1 MNGNAC
7 HNSVLA
13 VVVLLCACRNA
24 PVAPV
29 APAGAVML
37 GEWSYSKP
45 APVTGTPVLN
55 AGTLVS
61 VRIDSVEDVRFW
73 GRVTLWFVG
82 DVGVA
87 PRTFGR
93 VRGSVGEGN
102 AVSLV
107 IPMEAPNRRPL
118 MIRGEVTGDVLT
130 VLDCYMGAE
139 PGPFGADS
147 RFTRLRVEDVR

>member
-1 MNGNAC
+1 MNRNFC
-7 HNSVLA
+7 FNSVLA

-29 APAGAVML
+29 APAEVML
-37 GEWSYSKP
+37 GEWSYRKP
-45 APVTGTPVLN
+45 APVTGTPMLN

-87 PRTFGR
+87 PSTFGR

-102 AVSLV
+102 GVSLV

-139 PGPFGADS
+139 PGPFGVRS
-147 RFTRLRVEDVR
+147 QFLRLTGEDLP